1 MRDENVT
8 DIKSAKIVGTL
19 NLTKAQ
25 VAFLDS
31 AFDQL
36 GAKRDTA
43 NAFAGLCEQL
53 DKIKGE

>member
-1 MRDENVT
+1 MSQENVT

-19 NLTKAQ
+19 ELNKAQ
-25 VAFLDS
+25 VAFLDQ

-43 NAFAGLCEQL
+43 DAFAGLCQQL